1 MSTNQRKWDDNYFWG
16 NGNNST
22 IFKKLKN
29 SYIPNLKEIKINKSS
44 EQKLI
49 LKLEG
54 KEGDYKTILSRT
66 KIYLKFLKS
75 IAL

>member
-1 MSTNQRKWDDNYFWG
+1 MSTNQRKWEDNYFWG

-22 IFKKLKN
+22 IFKGPKN
-29 SYIPNLKEIKINKSS
+29 GYIQNLKEIKINKSS

-49 LKLEG
+49 LKLER
-54 KEGDYKTILSRT
+54 KEGAYKTILSRT
-66 KIYLKFLKS
+66 RIYSKILKS